1 MPEGLNGRSNAGTPP
16 PDGRHEEAN
25 RTMAVT
31 HPIDLDLDR
40 IDALIAEEEAAL
52 EPKHRAS
59 LGFRAT
65 AERSVAG
72 GVASSWQDSPP
83 HAIYVDHGQGSRLW
97 DIDGNEYVDFHLGYG
112 AMVMGHAHPKIVEA
126 IRRQAGLGT
135 HFAQP
140 TKHLAAVGENLVDR
154 FGLPLWRF
162 CNSGTEATLEAARL
176 MRANTG
182 REIILKIEGTYHGH
196 HDALMFSVAPDPELI
211 GPREHPVTVPQAEGI
226 PQAFADLVRV
236 VPFNDLAE
244 VERALAEHE
253 GNVAGMIVEPAM
265 MNCGVIFPEPGYLQ
279 GLKDLMHANGAYL
292 AFDEVK
298 TGITLAYGGASEVFG
313 VTPDIICLAK
323 AIGGGLPCGA
333 IGATRELFQPVV
345 DGVYDIAGT
354 YNGNPLT
361 MAASEVCLTEV
372 MTRDVYDHLNEIHRI
387 LVDGCTAAI
396 DAHRLPAHVT
406 GVGAKGS
413 VIYSAT
419 PVREYRDAVGIDERI
434 TYLAWL
440 VQQNRGVFKSPWS
453 KQETWTTAITHSED
467 DARRYVANFEELAA
481 MLAA

>member
-1 MPEGLNGRSNAGTPP
+1 
-16 PDGRHEEAN
+16 
-25 RTMAVT
+25 MAVQD
-31 HPIDLDLDR
+31 PIDFDLDR
-40 IDALIAEEEAAL
+40 IDALIAEEEATL

-59 LGFRAT
+59 IEYRKV
-65 AERSVAG
+65 AERTIAG

-97 DIDGNEYVDFHLGYG
+97 DIDGNEYIDFHLGYG

-126 IRRQAGLGT
+126 VERQVRKGT

-140 TKHLAAVGENLVDR
+140 TKDLDAVGENLVDR
-154 FGLPLWRF
+154 FKLPLWRF

-182 REIILKIEGTYHGH
+182 REILLKIEGSYHGH
-196 HDALMFSVAPDPELI
+196 HDSLMFSVAPDAELI
-211 GPREHPVTVPQAEGI
+211 GPREHPVTLPQAEGI
-226 PQAFADLVRV
+226 PQAFAELVRV

-244 VERALAEHE
+244 VERALGEHE

-279 GLKDLMHANGAYL
+279 GLKDLLHAHGAYL
-292 AFDEVK
+292 TFDEVK
-298 TGITLAYGGASEVFG
+298 TGITLAYGGAAEVFG
-313 VTPDIICLAK
+313 VTPDILCLAK

-333 IGATRELFQPVV
+333 IGATQELYQQVI

-361 MAASEVCLTEV
+361 MAASKVALTEV
-372 MTRDVYDHLNEIHRI
+372 MTSDVYDHLNGIYKI
-387 LVDGCTAAI
+387 LNDGCTAAI
-396 DAHRLPAHVT
+396 EKHRLPAHVT

-440 VQQNRGVFKSPWS
+440 VQQNRGVFKSPWT

-467 DARRYVANFEELAA
+467 EAGRYVANFEELAS
-481 MLAA
+481 MLAS

>member
-1 MPEGLNGRSNAGTPP
+1 
-16 PDGRHEEAN
+16 
-25 RTMAVT
+25 MARQDPT
-31 HPIDLDLDR
+31 GFDLDR
-40 IDALIAEEEAAL
+40 IDALIAAEEAAL
-52 EPKHRAS
+52 EPKHGASIAYRAV
-59 LGFRAT
+59 
-65 AERSVAG
+65 AERTVAG

-83 HAIYVDHGQGSRLW
+83 HAIFIDHGEGSRLW
-97 DIDGNEYVDFHLGYG
+97 DIDGNSYVDFHLGYG

-126 IRRQAGLGT
+126 IERQARRGT

-140 TKHLAAVGENLVDR
+140 TKDLDAVGENLVER
-154 FGLPLWRF
+154 FKLPQWRF

-182 REIILKIEGTYHGH
+182 RDIIFKIEGSYHGH

-236 VPFNDLAE
+236 VPFNDLDE
-244 VERALAEHE
+244 VRRALAEHE

-279 GLKDLMHANGAYL
+279 GLKDLLHEHGAYL

-298 TGITLAYGGASEVFG
+298 TGITLAYGGAAEVFG
-313 VTPDIICLAK
+313 VTPDILCLAK

-333 IGATRELFQPVV
+333 IGATRELYQQVI
-345 DGVYDIAGT
+345 DGVYDMAGT

-361 MAASEVCLTEV
+361 MAASRIALTEV
-372 MTRDVYDHLNEIHRI
+372 MTPDVYDHLNGIHKI

-396 DAHRLPAHVT
+396 EKHRLPAYVT

-413 VIYSAT
+413 VIYRAT
-419 PVREYRDAVGIDERI
+419 PVKEYRDAVGIDERI

-453 KQETWTTAITHSED
+453 KQETWTTAITHTEED
-467 DARRYVANFEELAA
+467 AGRYVENFEELAS
-481 MLAA
+481 MLAG